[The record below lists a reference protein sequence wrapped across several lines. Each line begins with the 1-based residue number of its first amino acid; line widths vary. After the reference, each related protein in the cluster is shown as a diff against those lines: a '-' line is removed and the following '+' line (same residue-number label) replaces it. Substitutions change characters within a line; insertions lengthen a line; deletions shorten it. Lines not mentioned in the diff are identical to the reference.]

1 MSNYLKSHLS
11 SDTLIYYEE
20 NAFEFLR
27 LECIIL
33 PEECPMRF
41 EDLSWFDIEK
51 YLQVEKRLILVLGA
65 CEQHGYLSVMCDT
78 KIPLALAD
86 AACQQTGV
94 LVAPVMNFGI
104 SPYFMEYPG
113 TLSLRSS
120 TYLDV
125 VEDLV
130 SSAYHHGFTRILV
143 LSGHGGNDPA
153 RSRIYEVTNKLP
165 DLLIAWYAWWQARS
179 VESVAIKYNLRS
191 FHAAW
196 IEAFPFT
203 RVGDLPEGEKIPP
216 RIPGLIN
223 AKLARELY
231 QDGVFGGPYQV
242 DDAIMT
248 EIFNAALDDI
258 LQLLKFE

>member
-1 MSNYLKSHLS
+1 
-11 SDTLIYYEE
+11 
-20 NAFEFLR
+20 
-27 LECIIL
+27 
-33 PEECPMRF
+33 MRF

-51 YLQVEKRLILVLGA
+51 YLRVEKRLILVLGA
-65 CEQHGYLSVMCDT
+65 CEQHGYLSMLCDS

-86 AACQQTGV
+86 AVSEKTGV

-120 TYLDV
+120 TMLDV

-130 SSAYHHGFTRILV
+130 RSAYQHGFTRILV
-143 LSGHGGNDPA
+143 LNGHGGNDPA
-153 RSRIYEVTNKLP
+153 RARLYEVTNTLP
-165 DLLIAWYAWWQARS
+165 ELLLAWYSWWQARS
-179 VESVAIKYNLRS
+179 VESVAMSHNLRS
-191 FHAAW
+191 YHAAW

-203 RVGDLPEGEKIPP
+203 RVGDLPDGEKIPP

-223 AKLARELY
+223 AKQARKLY
-231 QDGVFGGPYQV
+231 QDGVFGGPYQA

-248 EIFNAALDDI
+248 EIFNAALADI
-258 LQLLKFE
+258 LQLLRFE